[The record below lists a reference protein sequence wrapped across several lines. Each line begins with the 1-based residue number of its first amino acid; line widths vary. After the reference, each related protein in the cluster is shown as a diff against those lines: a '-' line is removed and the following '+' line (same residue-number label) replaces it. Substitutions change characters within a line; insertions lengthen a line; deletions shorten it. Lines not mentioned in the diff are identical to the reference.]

1 MAKQRIHLFIKGKV
15 QGVFFRQTTKV
26 TAEKKNVTGWVKNLH
41 DGRVE
46 ALLEGNDI
54 EVSEVVEWCHA
65 GPVNAVVDDVEIIT
79 ELYKGE
85 FSKFDIIC

>member
-1 MAKQRIHLFIKGKV
+1 MAKQRIHIFIKGKV

-26 TAEKKNVTGWVKNLH
+26 MAEKKNVTGWVKNLH

-46 ALLEGNDI
+46 AVLEGNDI
-54 EVSEVVEWCHA
+54 DVSEVVEWCHA

-79 ELYKGE
+79 EQYKGE
-85 FSKFDIIC
+85 FSKFDILY

>member
-1 MAKQRIHLFIKGKV
+1 VAKQRIHLFIKGKV

-46 ALLEGNDI
+46 AVLEGNDV

-85 FSKFDIIC
+85 FSKFDIVY

>member
-26 TAEKKNVTGWVKNLH
+26 MAEKKNVTGWVKNLH

-46 ALLEGNDI
+46 AVLEGNDI
-54 EVSEVVEWCHA
+54 DVSEVVEWCHE

-79 ELYKGE
+79 EQYKGE
-85 FSKFDIIC
+85 FSKFDILY

>member
-1 MAKQRIHLFIKGKV
+1 MAKQRIHLFIKGRV

-26 TAEKKNVTGWVKNLH
+26 MAEKKNVTGWVKNLH

-46 ALLEGNDI
+46 AVLEGNDMD
-54 EVSEVVEWCHA
+54 VSEVVEWCHA

-79 ELYKGE
+79 EQYKGE
-85 FSKFDIIC
+85 FSKFDILY

>member
-1 MAKQRIHLFIKGKV
+1 VGKQRIHLFIKGKV

-46 ALLEGNDI
+46 AVLEGNDV

-65 GPVNAVVDDVEIIT
+65 GPVNAVVDDVKIVT

-85 FSKFDIIC
+85 FSKFDIVY

>member
-1 MAKQRIHLFIKGKV
+1 VAKQRIHLFIKGKV

-46 ALLEGNDI
+46 AILEGNDV

-65 GPVNAVVDDVEIIT
+65 GPVNAVVDDVKIVT

-85 FSKFDIIC
+85 FSKFDIVY

>member
-1 MAKQRIHLFIKGKV
+1 VAKQRIHIFIKGKV

-26 TAEKKNVTGWVKNLH
+26 MAEKKNVTGWVKNLH

-46 ALLEGNDI
+46 AVLEGNDMD
-54 EVSEVVEWCHA
+54 VSEVVEWCHA

-79 ELYKGE
+79 EQYKGE
-85 FSKFDIIC
+85 FSKFDILY

>member
-26 TAEKKNVTGWVKNLH
+26 IAEKKNVTGWVKNLH

-46 ALLEGNDI
+46 AVLEGNDTD
-54 EVSEVVEWCHA
+54 VSEVVEWCHA
-65 GPVNAVVDDVEIIT
+65 GPANAVVDDVEIIT
-79 ELYKGE
+79 EQYKGK
-85 FSKFDIIC
+85 FSKFDILY